1 MSIKIIL
8 DKLCNAGG
16 VEFFGFQ
23 PPFTLPTILN
33 TTSTTKHIDPFYPFY
48 QLITQKTAGYFRFLQ
63 RRGNRE
69 RRSFENRF
77 VRQKNIVISVAPVLL
92 RR

>member
-23 PPFTLPTILN
+23 PAFTLPTILN
-33 TTSTTKHIDPFYPFY
+33 TTLTTKHIDLF
-48 QLITQKTAGYFRFLQ
+48 
-63 RRGNRE
+63 
-69 RRSFENRF
+69 
-77 VRQKNIVISVAPVLL
+77 
-92 RR
+92 